1 MFALLAAVLFII
13 GAIAEAND
21 DHTALGQGGMFWLL
35 LGLAA
40 IAVHFAYPLT
50 VPARG
55 RPVQRQP

>member
-1 MFALLAAVLFII
+1 VRITRVSTTATFGRYRV
-13 GAIAEAND
+13 GA
-21 DHTALGQGGMFWLL
+21 ALGQGGMFWLL